1 MADVEEPGGAGK
13 VWEAT
18 DQAPELPE
26 GGCGVIES
34 DRLRATAVLEGGVDH
49 QARHLGALEFLL
61 PRGVG
66 GVLHCVPRRGGWLAQ
81 NLRDEG
87 DSEGTFPSTA
97 PPSAS
102 PILHAARRHGEGTT
116 RQRAATLLA
125 ASTASSL
132 SRPCGVP
139 RATTTTFMWLRALR
153 FQRVRG

>member
-1 MADVEEPGGAGK
+1 MADVEAPGGAGK
-13 VWEAT
+13 AWEAT

-26 GGCGVIES
+26 GGCGVVER

-66 GVLHCVPRRGGWLAQ
+66 GVLPCMRSAEVAGWVAQ
-81 NLRDEG
+81 NLRVIVRELPRAR
-87 DSEGTFPSTA
+87 S
-97 PPSAS
+97 PSAS
-102 PILHAARRHGEGTT
+102 SYLHAARRHGEGTT
-116 RQRAATLLA
+116 RQRAADLLA